1 MFRRLF
7 AIETAALQTDI
18 DNQALRQ
25 DQGGQI
31 MGNGLRDMSRSAA
44 TPSCYGM
51 WASRAAY

>member
-7 AIETAALQTDI
+7 AIETAALQTHI
-18 DNQALRQ
+18 DSQALRQ
-25 DQGGQI
+25 DQGGQST
-31 MGNGLRDMSRSAA
+31 GDGLRDLSRSAA